1 MEPTANSSAPARLA
15 LPPNLLE
22 HALLMVVCGI
32 LFYVAQIVLG
42 ACAVLQ
48 LLWMLFARQRN
59 AVLAEFGR
67 GLANWMA
74 TTARFLTGT
83 SDLKPF
89 PWSSWG

>member
-1 MEPTANSSAPARLA
+1 MEPAANSSTPVQLA
-15 LPPNLLE
+15 MPRNLIE
-22 HALLMVVCGI
+22 HALLMLVLGV
-32 LFYVAQIVLG
+32 LFYVAQIVLWT
-42 ACAVLQ
+42 CAVLQ
-48 LLWMLFARQRN
+48 LLWMMLARQRN

-74 TTARFLTGT
+74 IAAQFLTGA